1 MYIEKT
7 TSAERRIICDV
18 LGPAVGDLKC
28 ASDMLSET
36 LVEDADDIQ
45 DWMKYR
51 LKYRL
56 RLIST
61 ALEEF
66 VATFYVTCGDDQELE
81 AKNRFTWMERARLAK
96 EVETEKRK
104 IAEIIPAKEYRSYSD
119 KLDAL
124 SELPDE
130 KALPELRALYAKL
143 HSSVE

>member
-36 LVEDADDIQ
+36 IVEDADDIQ
-45 DWMKYR
+45 DWM
-51 LKYRL
+51 KYRL

-66 VATFYVTCGDDQELE
+66 VATFYVICGDERELE
-81 AKNRFTWMERARLAK
+81 ARNRFTWMERAKLAK

-104 IAEIIPAKEYRSYSD
+104 IAEIIPAKERRSYSD

-124 SELPDE
+124 SKLPDE
-130 KALPELRALYAKL
+130 EALPELRALYAKL
-143 HSSVE
+143 HSSAE